1 LTATVKARLTQ
12 HRAGAAPPA
21 STATVKARLTQQRQT
36 KQRQTRPQ
44 QSALLGIGLPLLRR
58 PRPNAPQQ
66 TRPQQSVLLEIGLP
80 LQKKPQPQKELWR
93 LRGLRPNALLRSV
106 LLEIGLRLLSVLQL
120 SPEPVARRHWPGLAA
135 RCRVW

>member
-12 HRAGAAPPA
+12 H
-21 STATVKARLTQQRQT
+21 RQT

-44 QSALLGIGLPLLRR
+44 QSALLGIGSRLLRR
-58 PRPNAPQQ
+58 PRPNAPQPNA
-66 TRPQQSVLLEIGLP
+66 PQQ
-80 LQKKPQPQKELWR
+80 
-93 LRGLRPNALLRSV
+93 SV

>member
-12 HRAGAAPPA
+12 R
-21 STATVKARLTQQRQT
+21 RQT
-36 KQRQTRPQ
+36 KQRQKKPQLTGRRKTGQTRRQ
-44 QSALLGIGLPLLRR
+44 
-58 PRPNAPQQ
+58 PNAPQQ
-66 TRPQQSVLLEIGLP
+66 SAPQQSVRCKIKSP

-93 LRGLRPNALLRSV
+93 LRGLQPNAPQQSV